1 MIGSLRGRVL
11 ERLSDS
17 TVLVETA
24 GVGYVVNVTPRTLA
38 ELEPTTE
45 AFLHVH
51 HHVRE
56 DAETLFGFLDRDERR
71 IFGQLI
77 ETTGIGP
84 VLAMSILATHS
95 PRVLV
100 DLVVSGDVAG
110 LTAVPGVG
118 KKTAE
123 RLLLELKDRLNLPT
137 IDEPRSV
144 GDRAGGGVSDVR
156 DALAGLGYD
165 ESEIRAVLR
174 EIAITADAAAMLRE
188 ALSML
193 GARRA

>member
-11 ERLSDS
+11 ERTTES
-17 TVLVETA
+17 TVLVEVA
-24 GVGYVVNVTPRTLA
+24 GVGYVVSVTPRTLA

-56 DAETLFGFLDRDERR
+56 DAQTLFGFLDRDERR
-71 IFGQLI
+71 TFEVLI
-77 ETTGIGP
+77 ETNGIGP
-84 VLAMSILATHS
+84 SLAMAILATHS
-95 PRVLV
+95 PRALV
-100 DLVVSGDVAG
+100 DIVLAGDIAG
-110 LTAVPGVG
+110 LTTVSGVG

-137 IDEPRSV
+137 IDELRPV
-144 GDRAGGGVSDVR
+144 GERGGGGMSDVR
-156 DALAGLGYD
+156 DALIGLGYD
-165 ESEIRAVLR
+165 DNEIRSVVR
-174 EIAITADAAAMLRE
+174 ELTASDDVATMLRE
-188 ALSML
+188 ALSLL

>member
-11 ERLSDS
+11 ERLTDS

-24 GVGYVVNVTPRTLA
+24 GVGYVVNVTPRTLG

-45 AFLHVH
+45 AFLHIH

-84 VLAMSILATHS
+84 GLAMAILATHT
-95 PRVLV
+95 PRTLV

-123 RLLLELKDRLNLPT
+123 RLLLELKDRLNLPV
-137 IDEPRSV
+137 IDEPRPI
-144 GDRAGGGVSDVR
+144 GDRTVGGVGDVR

-174 EIAITADAAAMLRE
+174 EIAITNDAAVMLRE
-188 ALSML
+188 ALSLL

>member
-137 IDEPRSV
+137 IDEPRPV

-174 EIAITADAAAMLRE
+174 EITITADAAAMLRE

>member
-11 ERLSDS
+11 ERISDS
-17 TVLVETA
+17 SALLEVA
-24 GVGYVVNVTPRTLA
+24 GVGYVVHVTPRTLA

-56 DAETLFGFLDRDERR
+56 DAQTLFGFLDRDERR
-71 IFGQLI
+71 TFQVLI
-77 ETTGIGP
+77 ETNGIGP
-84 VLAMSILATHS
+84 TLAMAILATHS
-95 PRVLV
+95 PRALV
-100 DLVVSGDVAG
+100 DIVLGGDVAG

-137 IDEPRSV
+137 IDEPRPT
-144 GDRAGGGVSDVR
+144 GERGGGVSDVR

-165 ESEIRAVLR
+165 EGEIRTVLR
-174 EIAITADAAAMLRE
+174 EIVVGDDPAVMLRE
-188 ALSML
+188 ALSVL

>member
-100 DLVVSGDVAG
+100 DLVISGDVGG

-137 IDEPRSV
+137 IDEPRPV

-165 ESEIRAVLR
+165 ESEIRSVLR
-174 EIAITADAAAMLRE
+174 EITITGDAAAMLRE

>member
-1 MIGSLRGRVL
+1 MIGSLRGRVS
-11 ERLSDS
+11 ERISDS
-17 TVLVETA
+17 TVLVEVA

-45 AFLHVH
+45 TFLHVH

-56 DAETLFGFLDRDERR
+56 DAQTLFGFLERDERR
-71 IFGQLI
+71 TFQVLI
-77 ETTGIGP
+77 DTNGIGP
-84 VLAMSILATHS
+84 TLAMAILATHS
-95 PRVLV
+95 PRALV
-100 DLVVSGDVAG
+100 DVVLSGDVRG
-110 LTAVPGVG
+110 LTEVPGVG

-137 IDEPRSV
+137 IDEPRAV
-144 GDRAGGGVSDVR
+144 GATSGGVAAVR
-156 DALAGLGYD
+156 EALSGLGYD
-165 ESEIRAVLR
+165 EDEIRNVLR
-174 EIAITADAAAMLRE
+174 ELTVGDDAATMLRE

>member
-11 ERLSDS
+11 ERISDS
-17 TVLVETA
+17 TALVEVA
-24 GVGYVVNVTPRTLA
+24 GVGYVVHVTPRTLA

-45 AFLHVH
+45 VFLHVH
-51 HHVRE
+51 HHVRD

-71 IFGQLI
+71 TFAVLI
-77 ETTGIGP
+77 ETNGIGP
-84 VLAMSILATHS
+84 TLAMSILATHS
-95 PRVLV
+95 PRALV
-100 DLVVSGDVAG
+100 DIVLGGDVAG

-137 IDEPRSV
+137 IDEPRPAGERQGSV
-144 GDRAGGGVSDVR
+144 TDVR

-165 ESEIRAVLR
+165 DNEIRNVLH
-174 EIAITADAAAMLRE
+174 EITIGDDAAAMLRE
-188 ALSML
+188 ALSLL

>member
-11 ERLSDS
+11 ERISDS
-17 TVLVETA
+17 SALLEVA
-24 GVGYVVNVTPRTLA
+24 GVGYVVHVTPRTLA

-56 DAETLFGFLDRDERR
+56 DAQTLFGFLDRDERR
-71 IFGQLI
+71 TFQVLI
-77 ETTGIGP
+77 ETNGIGP
-84 VLAMSILATHS
+84 TLAMAILATHS
-95 PRVLV
+95 PRALV
-100 DLVVSGDVAG
+100 DIVLGGDVAG

-137 IDEPRSV
+137 IDEPRPT
-144 GDRAGGGVSDVR
+144 GERGGGVSDVR

-165 ESEIRAVLR
+165 ESEIRTVLR
-174 EIAITADAAAMLRE
+174 EIVVGDDPAVMLRE
-188 ALSML
+188 ALSLL